1 MPYEIS
7 QPMTNY
13 NAMKLLKI
21 YFKYMSTGKKKKKFT
36 YHKGAVIA
44 STSRG

>member
-1 MPYEIS
+1 MPYENS

-21 YFKYMSTGKKKKKFT
+21 YFEYLSTEKKKKFT